1 MITTKTNYMQYA
13 ITEKDYRLVLATNT
27 GTFYFSPAQ
36 IVRMES
42 CSNYTNIFFT
52 DRKPILASKVL
63 KEFEE
68 ALVPF
73 GFLRTHRSHLVNRKY
88 ITRIANDGNIVMED
102 LSKAEISRRKKSEV
116 LKLLRTTFLHQN

>member
-1 MITTKTNYMQYA
+1 MQHA
-13 ITEKDYRLVLATNT
+13 TPREYRLVLATNM
-27 GTFYFSPAQ
+27 GTFYFSPEQ

-52 DRKPILASKVL
+52 DRKPLLASKVL

-68 ALVPF
+68 ALLPF

-88 ITRIANDGNIVMED
+88 ITRIAPDGNIVMED
-102 LSKAEISRRKKSEV
+102 LSKAEISRRKKAGI
-116 LKLLRTTFLHQN
+116 LKVLRTSN

>member
-1 MITTKTNYMQYA
+1 MTNNNNYNNTNA
-13 ITEKDYRLVLATNT
+13 YRLVLATND
-27 GTFYFSPAQ
+27 GTYYFSPEQ

-42 CSNYTNIFFT
+42 SSNYTNIYFT

-68 ALVPF
+68 ALLPF
-73 GFLRTHRSHLVNRKY
+73 GFLRTHRSHLVNRRY

-102 LSKAEISRRKKSEV
+102 LSKAELSRRRKSEV
-116 LKLLRTTFLHQN
+116 LKMLRKTFLINQN

>member
-1 MITTKTNYMQYA
+1 MINNTQYA
-13 ITEKDYRLVLATNT
+13 VKAKDYRLVLTTNS
-27 GTFYFSPAQ
+27 GTFYFSPEQ

-42 CSNYTNIFFT
+42 CSSYTNIFFT

-68 ALVPF
+68 ALEPF

-102 LSKAEISRRKKSEV
+102 LSKAELSRRKKSEI
-116 LKLLRTTFLHQN
+116 LKLLRSTFLN